1 MEILG
6 IKQWSYG
13 AMFAFV
19 VLLVLLIG
27 GAMFFAEKVDDL
39 FDGRK
44 PTTTQL
50 MEMQGSWLGMK
61 LASLDAPAARRL
73 GIPASAK
80 GVLIV
85 EIEEKNG
92 WRARQAGV
100 MEGDVV
106 VAVDGQTV
114 RI

>member
-1 MEILG
+1 
-6 IKQWSYG
+6 
-13 AMFAFV
+13 
-19 VLLVLLIG
+19 
-27 GAMFFAEKVDDL
+27 
-39 FDGRK
+39 
-44 PTTTQL
+44 

-114 RI
+114 QSDRRV